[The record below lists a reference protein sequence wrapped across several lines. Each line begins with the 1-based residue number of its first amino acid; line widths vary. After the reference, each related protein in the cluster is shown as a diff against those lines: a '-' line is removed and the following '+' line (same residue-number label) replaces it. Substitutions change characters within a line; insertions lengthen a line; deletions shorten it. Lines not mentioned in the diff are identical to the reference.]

1 MGNCRAYLWITDN
14 FSSLCVFHKI
24 SSTFYDFVL
33 TSCGWLADA
42 FSTRWGKNCL
52 AIGPSGLWWTLLPSR
67 STRRRTWTQIHGEKK
82 CGWLQNDLKVL
93 ITTHH
98 ESEFHHISLTD
109 SFQVLWT
116 FYSFLCSLES
126 FVVGW
131 EKNITS
137 PNSQIYQWHQG
148 NLVEGQLVTVVF
160 LKTTHFAV
168 CFLK

>member
-14 FSSLCVFHKI
+14 FSSFCVFHKI

-131 EKNITS
+131 EKTS
-137 PNSQIYQWHQG
+137 HLP
-148 NLVEGQLVTVVF
+148 
-160 LKTTHFAV
+160 THRFTSDIREIWWRGS
-168 CFLK
+168 L